1 MKGMLKKSVS
11 ILLLV
16 TMLLFAFAAC
26 GDAGNNAGGDG
37 QVAGDGGASSD
48 SDLGY
53 DVYKYMKITN
63 SNASQLYYPAMM
75 IFDDPSAVGSGDTL
89 YKPCLV
95 AEFDTATGHATKV
108 ELYAFFLD
116 NDDDLWVNQAIEAYE
131 TADDSYKDEVT
142 NVTKGRVDDSVS
154 YLRAEIDPESY
165 GFDQFI
171 QMLLYNQDIEH
182 YKDEIFFSR
191 LDNYS
196 TEPPHEE
203 GDNFFEESLEGQR
216 IEWSNSP
223 IDALSGEEYE

>member
-1 MKGMLKKSVS
+1 MKKGLKKTISL
-11 ILLLV
+11 LLLV

-26 GDAGNNAGGDG
+26 GDAGNTA
-37 QVAGDGGASSD
+37 ADGGQASGDSGAASD

-75 IFDDPSAVGSGDTL
+75 LFDDPGAVGSGDTL

-95 AEFDTATGHATKV
+95 AEFDTQTGHATKV

-116 NDDDLWVNQAIEAYE
+116 NEDDEWVNQAIEAYE

-142 NVTKGRVDDSVS
+142 NVTKGRVNDSVS
-154 YLRAEIDPESY
+154 YLHAEIDPSSY
-165 GFDQFI
+165 GVDQYI
-171 QMLLYNQDIEH
+171 QMLFYNQDIEH

-191 LDNYS
+191 LYNYD
-196 TEPPHEE
+196 TEPAHEE

-223 IDALSGEEYE
+223 IDALSGEPYE